1 MSDFVLLGAFWAAF
15 ALALTSPGPNFFAMM
30 AIAFEAGRPTA
41 IRTAIGITIGEAF
54 WGFGAVFG
62 VAALSQEVPEL
73 GHILNLAGG
82 AFLIWL
88 GIQSLR
94 SALRRDD
101 PGASLPGQPAAQ
113 PGMLGGILRGLGLMF
128 LNAKAGVF
136 WVSLASVM
144 LAGAGREFAA
154 LGVAGA
160 VLMSFAW
167 HMLLAFAF
175 STERISRIYRKLRRG
190 LDFALGALLAAL
202 GIRLLVLQ

>member
-30 AIAFEAGRPTA
+30 AVAFEAGRPTA
-41 IRTAIGITIGEAF
+41 VRTAIGITIGEAF

-62 VAALSQEVPEL
+62 VAALSQEMPQI
-73 GHILNLAGG
+73 GTILNLAGG
-82 AFLIWL
+82 AFLVWL

-94 SALRRDD
+94 AACRRD
-101 PGASLPGQPAAQ
+101 PPAALAETRPQ
-113 PGMLGGILRGLGLMF
+113 PGMLGGVLRGLGLMF

-144 LAGAGREFAA
+144 LAGAGRELAA

-175 STERISRIYRKLRRG
+175 STDRISRIYRRFRRG
-190 LDFALGALLAAL
+190 LDFALGTLLAAL
-202 GIRLLVLQ
+202 GIRLLVLH